1 MISINPIRARAAAL
15 LCACMLA
22 LSAPCAPARERLAL
36 TVVTTHPPS
45 LPWVYVV
52 RDHVLP
58 EFARRLAVARP
69 DLDVRW
75 TTAWGTLYKWQQS
88 LLGVETGLADI
99 GWVGSLWESSRL
111 PLQNVTYALPFITD
125 DLPALMRVMNRLHR
139 DIPELAATWR
149 HYGAEFLG
157 ASGVDTYHLMT
168 TFPVRSL
175 DDLAGRRILAPG
187 AAAVWLRG
195 TGAIAVDGALSSY
208 YTQLNTG
215 VADGVLTILTGA
227 HPFRIH
233 EVAPYV
239 TLVGLGAQ
247 CTGALTANTRT
258 WARLPAAAGPILAD
272 LGVEYSNRAA
282 ADVVARYER
291 ALAAIRAEGGRVST
305 LPAADKARWIAGL
318 GPLAREWVA
327 LNEARGLPARH
338 VLAALIAGLREA
350 GVEPV
355 HDWMRDLER

>member
-1 MISINPIRARAAAL
+1 MISINRLGARTNTLLIACMVSVFAAA
-15 LCACMLA
+15 AA
-22 LSAPCAPARERLAL
+22 ARERLEL
-36 TVVTTHPPS
+36 TVVTTHPPT

-58 EFARRLAVARP
+58 EFERRLAVERP
-69 DLDVRW
+69 DIEVHW

-125 DLPALMRVMNRLHR
+125 DLPALMLAMNRLHA
-139 DIPELAATWR
+139 DIPELAASWR
-149 HYGAEFLG
+149 RYGAEFLG

-215 VADGVLTILTGA
+215 VAEGVLTILTGA

-247 CTGALTANTRT
+247 CTGALTASTDAWR
-258 WARLPAAAGPILAD
+258 ALPAQARPILAT
-272 LGVEYSNRAA
+272 LGHEYSMRAA

-291 ALAAIRAEGGRVST
+291 ALAAIVAEGGRVTT
-305 LPAADKARWIAGL
+305 LSPTDKARWIKGL
-318 GPLAREWVA
+318 APLAREWVA
-327 LNEARGLPARH
+327 RNEARGLPARR
-338 VLAALIAGLREA
+338 VLEALIARLREA
-350 GVEPV
+350 GAEPV
-355 HDWMRDLER
+355 HDWVRELD